1 LANEFSSIF
10 CNLTNPFAE
19 YTAERIMKI
28 CCHTFRT
35 LLNFP
40 LSTALALAFVDATT
54 AAGLEHTAAANYE
67 HAKPTGPSLAASSG
81 GPSFDQGIPAITN
94 LPPLAP
100 GVTELKFDEFF
111 VRPVGPKGLTLTEK
125 LRRLDGKRV
134 RMIGYMVEQDKG
146 VPGVFL
152 FSALPI
158 QLHDHDAALA
168 DDLPAAVVHV
178 SVPTCR
184 DQRIPHARGRML
196 LTGVLSIG
204 PRDEPDGR
212 VSNVRLALDPPQAF
226 KD

>member
-1 LANEFSSIF
+1 MKFIPIF
-10 CNLTNPFAE
+10 CNLTNFLAE
-19 YTAERIMKI
+19 YTAERIMKTS
-28 CCHTFRT
+28 CHTLRSILN
-35 LLNFP
+35 LLFG
-40 LSTALALAFVDATT
+40 TALGLAFVDTLTAASLEPTT
-54 AAGLEHTAAANYE
+54 AASREQ
-67 HAKPTGPSLAASSG
+67 AKPPGPSLAMSPAG
-81 GPSFDQGIPAITN
+81 RNFNQGIPALTN
-94 LPPLAP
+94 LPPLPP

-111 VRPVGPKGLTLTEK
+111 AHPVGPKGLTLTEK